1 VEFVKKNLLV
11 TTLLIFALLLTTGF
25 ALAQKEL
32 SILCGE
38 YTPGHWIFELA
49 QKDFEAQTGV
59 KVKFDFVA
67 WAQYTD
73 KILVTLSA
81 HDSSYDI
88 IVGDSQLL
96 GAAVTGNHYVDLTDW
111 LKENIDLEK
120 LAPEPLKYY
129 AEYPTG
135 SGRYYGVSAVLDVPA
150 IAYRKDLFEDPEEKA
165 AFKAKYGYDLDVPK
179 TWEQLRDIA
188 EFFTRPDQNFY
199 GLAYWPAKTFDAV
212 TMGFQPVMWSFGAD
226 YHAPDSYQVEGYL
239 NSEAGVKALE
249 FYVSLMKYAP
259 PGSENYYWNE
269 CTQAFAQGL
278 VAMAFQWGSWCEG
291 FVNPATNPQ
300 YYDKV
305 GFFPF
310 PGKVG
315 EDGTFRQYATLGGQ
329 GFNVVTYGKNRD
341 AALEFIKW
349 WCQEETQK
357 KYMEM
362 GGIPILTDL
371 LNSPEFLNAKPY
383 NPALAAGLK
392 VVKDFWNIPE
402 YAALLEVTQ
411 KYWSAACAGMMSPK
425 EAMDAVAREHT
436 QILKEAGYL
445 K

>member
-1 VEFVKKNLLV
+1 MKKLLLLLLV
-11 TTLLIFALLLTTGF
+11 LVFGITGMAFA
-25 ALAQKEL
+25 EEVVL
-32 SILCGE
+32 SVLSGE
-38 YTPGHWIFELA
+38 YTPGHWIYELA
-49 QKDFEAQTGV
+49 QKDFTAKTGIQ
-59 KVKFDFVA
+59 VKFDFVA

-88 IVGDSQLL
+88 IIGDSQLL
-96 GAAVTGNHYVDLTDW
+96 GAAVGGGHYVELTDW
-111 LKENIDLEK
+111 LKENIAFDK
-120 LAPEPLKYY
+120 LAPVPQKLYG
-129 AEYPTG
+129 EYPAE
-135 SGRYYGVSAVLDVPA
+135 SGRFYGVSGVLDVPA
-150 IAYRKDLFEDPEEKA
+150 IGYRKDLFEDPKEKE
-165 AFKAKYGYDLDVPK
+165 AFKAKYGYDLDIPK

-188 EFFTRPDQNFY
+188 EFFTRPEQNLY

-226 YHAPDSYQVEGYL
+226 YHAPDSYEVEGYL

-249 FYVSLMKYAP
+249 FYVNLMKFAP

-269 CTQAFAQGL
+269 CTQAISQGL

-300 YYDKV
+300 YYDKI

-310 PGKVG
+310 PGKMA
-315 EDGTFRQYATLGGQ
+315 EDGTFRQFATHGGQ
-329 GFNVVTYGKNRD
+329 GLNIVTYGKNRD
-341 AALEFIKW
+341 AAYEFIKW
-349 WCQEETQK
+349 WCSEETQK

-362 GGIPILTDL
+362 GGVPILTDL
-371 LNSPEFLNAKPY
+371 LNSPEFLNAKTY
-383 NPALAAGLK
+383 NKAMAESFK
-392 VVKDFWNIPE
+392 VVKDFWTIPE

-411 KYWSAACAGMMSPK
+411 KYWSAACVGMMSPK
-425 EAMDAVAREHT
+425 EAMDAVAKEHT
-436 QILKEAGYL
+436 QILKDAGYL

>member
-1 VEFVKKNLLV
+1 MKKLVVFLLV
-11 TTLLIFALLLTTGF
+11 LMFGVSMSGVAFG
-25 ALAQKEL
+25 EEVL
-32 SILCGE
+32 SVLSGE
-38 YTPGHWIFELA
+38 YTPGHWIYELA
-49 QKDFEAQTGV
+49 QKDFTAKTGIQ
-59 KVKFDFVA
+59 VKFDFVA
-67 WAQYTD
+67 WSQYTD

-81 HDSSYDI
+81 HDSRYDI

-96 GAAVTGNHYVDLTDW
+96 GAAVTGGHYVELTDW
-111 LKENIDLEK
+111 LKENVAFDK
-120 LAPEPLKYY
+120 LAPIPQKLYG
-129 AEYPTG
+129 EYPAG
-135 SGRYYGVSAVLDVPA
+135 SGRFYGVSGVLDAPM
-150 IAYRKDLFEDPEEKA
+150 IGYRKDLFEDPKEKE

-188 EFFTRPDQNFY
+188 EFFTRPEKNLY

-226 YHAPDSYQVEGYL
+226 YHAPDSFEVEGYL

-249 FYVSLMKYAP
+249 FYVSLMKFAP

-269 CTQAFAQGL
+269 CTQAISQGL

-300 YYDKV
+300 YYDKI

-310 PGKVG
+310 PGKIG
-315 EDGTFRQYATLGGQ
+315 EDGTMRQFASHGGQ
-329 GFNVVTYGKNRD
+329 GLHIVTYGKNQK
-341 AALEFIKW
+341 AAYEFIKW
-349 WCQEETQK
+349 WCSEETQK

-362 GGIPILTDL
+362 GGVPILTDL
-371 LNSPEFLNAKPY
+371 LNSPEFINAKPY
-383 NPALAAGLK
+383 NKAMAESFQF
-392 VVKDFWNIPE
+392 VKDFWTIPE

-411 KYWSAACAGMMSPK
+411 KYWTAACAGMMTPK
-425 EAMDAVAREHT
+425 EAMDAVAKEHT
-436 QILKEAGYL
+436 QILKDAGYL

>member
-1 VEFVKKNLLV
+1 MKKLLLLLLV
-11 TTLLIFALLLTTGF
+11 LVFGITGMAFA
-25 ALAQKEL
+25 EEVVL
-32 SILCGE
+32 SVLSGE
-38 YTPGHWIFELA
+38 YTPGHWIYELA
-49 QKDFEAQTGV
+49 QKDFTAKTGIQ
-59 KVKFDFVA
+59 VKFDFVA

-88 IVGDSQLL
+88 IIGDSQLL
-96 GAAVTGNHYVDLTDW
+96 GAAVGGGHYVELTDW
-111 LKENIDLEK
+111 LKENIAFDK
-120 LAPEPLKYY
+120 LAPVPQKLYG
-129 AEYPTG
+129 EYPAE
-135 SGRYYGVSAVLDVPA
+135 SGRFYGVSGVLDVPA
-150 IAYRKDLFEDPEEKA
+150 IGYRKDLFEDPKEKE
-165 AFKAKYGYDLDVPK
+165 AFKAKYGYDLDIPK

-188 EFFTRPDQNFY
+188 EFFTRPEQNLY

-226 YHAPDSYQVEGYL
+226 YHAPDSYEVEGYL

-249 FYVSLMKYAP
+249 FYVNLMKFAP

-269 CTQAFAQGL
+269 CTQAISQGL

-300 YYDKV
+300 YYDKI

-310 PGKVG
+310 PGKMA
-315 EDGTFRQYATLGGQ
+315 EDGTFRQFATHGGQ
-329 GFNVVTYGKNRD
+329 GLNIVTYGKNRD
-341 AALEFIKW
+341 AAYEFIKW
-349 WCQEETQK
+349 WCSEETQK

-362 GGIPILTDL
+362 GGVPILTDL

-383 NPALAAGLK
+383 NKAMAESFK
-392 VVKDFWNIPE
+392 VVKDFWTIPE

-411 KYWSAACAGMMSPK
+411 KYWSAACVGMMSPK
-425 EAMDAVAREHT
+425 EAMDAVAKEHT
-436 QILKEAGYL
+436 QILKDAGYL

>member
-1 VEFVKKNLLV
+1 MRKLVGLLLV
-11 TTLLIFALLLTTGF
+11 LVLGVSGVVFA
-25 ALAQKEL
+25 EEVL
-32 SILCGE
+32 SVLSGE
-38 YTPGHWIFELA
+38 YTPGHWIYELA
-49 QKDFEAQTGV
+49 QKDFTAKTGIQ
-59 KVKFDFVA
+59 VKFDFVA

-96 GAAVTGNHYVDLTDW
+96 GAAVGGGHYVELTDW
-111 LKENIDLEK
+111 LKENVDFDA
-120 LAPEPLKYY
+120 LAPIPQKLYG
-129 AEYPTG
+129 EYPAE
-135 SGRYYGVSAVLDVPA
+135 SGRFYGVSGVLDVPA
-150 IAYRKDLFEDPEEKA
+150 IGYRKDLFEDPNEKA
-165 AFKAKYGYDLDVPK
+165 AFKAKYGYDLDIPK

-188 EFFTRPDQNFY
+188 EFFTRPEKNLY

-226 YHAPDSYQVEGYL
+226 YHAPDSFEVEGYL

-249 FYVSLMKYAP
+249 FYVGLMKFAP

-269 CTQAFAQGL
+269 CTQAISQGL

-300 YYDKV
+300 YYDKI

-310 PGKVG
+310 PGKIG
-315 EDGTFRQYATLGGQ
+315 EDGKIRQFATHGGQ
-329 GFNVVTYGKNRD
+329 GLNVVTYGKNKK
-341 AALEFIKW
+341 AAYEFIKW
-349 WCQEETQK
+349 WCSEETQR

-362 GGIPILTDL
+362 GGVPILTDL
-371 LNSPEFLNAKPY
+371 LNSPEFINAKPY
-383 NPALAAGLK
+383 NKAMAESFQF
-392 VVKDFWNIPE
+392 VKDFWTIPE
-402 YAALLEVTQ
+402 YASLLEVTQ

-436 QILKEAGYL
+436 QILKDAGYL

>member
-1 VEFVKKNLLV
+1 MRRVLGLLLV
-11 TTLLIFALLLTTGF
+11 VVVCLSGV
-25 ALAQKEL
+25 ALAEEKVL

-38 YTPGHWIFELA
+38 YTPGHWIYELA
-49 QKDFEAQTGV
+49 QQDFTAKTGIQ
-59 KVKFDFVA
+59 VKFDFVA

-96 GAAVTGNHYVDLTDW
+96 GAAVSGGHYVELTDW
-111 LKENIDLEK
+111 LKENIAFEK
-120 LAPEPLKYY
+120 LAPRPQKLYG
-129 AEYPTG
+129 EYPPD
-135 SGRYYGVSAVLDVPA
+135 SGRFYGVSAVLDVPI
-150 IAYRKDLFEDPEEKA
+150 IAYRKDLFEDPNEQA
-165 AFKAKYGYDLDVPK
+165 AFRAKYGYDLKVPE
-179 TWEQLRDIA
+179 TWEEFRDIA
-188 EFFTRPDQNFY
+188 EFFTRPEKNFY

-212 TMGFQPVMWSFGAD
+212 TMGFQPVLWSFGAD
-226 YHAPDSYQVEGYL
+226 YHAPGGYEVEGYL
-239 NSEAGVKALE
+239 NSDAGVKALE
-249 FYVSLMKYAP
+249 FYVGLMKFAP

-269 CTQAFAQGL
+269 CTQAFSQGL
-278 VAMAFQWGSWCEG
+278 VAMAFQWGSWAEG

-310 PGKVG
+310 PGKRA
-315 EDGTFRQYATLGGQ
+315 EDGTLRRFASHGGQ
-329 GFNVVTYGKNRD
+329 GLNVVTYSKNLD
-341 AALEFIKW
+341 AAYEFIKW
-349 WCQEETQK
+349 WCSEETQR
-357 KYMEM
+357 KYMAM
-362 GGIPILTDL
+362 GGVPILTDL

-383 NPALAAGLK
+383 NKAMAESFQY
-392 VVKDFWNIPE
+392 VKDFWTIPE

-425 EAMDAVAREHT
+425 EAMDAVAKEHT
-436 QILKEAGYL
+436 AILKEAGYL